1 MCKVSSQ
8 VLREPKAKNWPVKV
22 FRKPQSMISEGHEKF
37 SANRA
42 CSGVCRVPGLR
53 YLCRIKVEDDYKRT
67 KSEVEIRN
75 GNGKIDKIKCKIS
88 TAGKSEDVSSIRI
101 AILLYSCQ
109 YIYTAIHIYVLPHG

>member
-1 MCKVSSQ
+1 
-8 VLREPKAKNWPVKV
+8 
-22 FRKPQSMISEGHEKF
+22 MISEGHEKF
-37 SANRA
+37 SANREH
-42 CSGVCRVPGLR
+42 SGVCRVPCLR

-101 AILLYSCQ
+101 AILLYNCQ